1 MLYKIR
7 PSLSYVPVRY
17 YRIGSNIFGNYA
29 QQPEES
35 QKLLN
40 AEQGK
45 VNGGKQIENLVNAFR
60 RFGYLGA
67 DLDPL
72 QLWKSS
78 EVKELDPAL
87 YGFDREALDELLNG
101 GHATGEEFI
110 EHLRNTY
117 CGQCSAEF
125 MHLTEMT
132 ERQWFARHY
141 EQFLADGV
149 RVQDKI
155 TALEVMLKAKAW
167 ENFLAVKFPTV
178 KRYSGEGSEAAVGLY
193 SYLLEDS
200 PNYGIKEFIF
210 EGAHRGKLALQTII
224 FRYSAAQLFRKIRG
238 KPEFPDNIQGS
249 GDVLTHQI
257 SHFDYLTR
265 AGEQMHVSTL
275 PNPSHLEVS
284 LPVATGKARGRAQT
298 LRLGDYGT
306 GRVGDGILCVHHHGD
321 GAFTGQGVVWETL
334 AMSQI
339 PHFRI
344 GGSIHVVVNNQVA
357 FTAERDIGRSSTHC
371 TDIAKSIDSP
381 IIHVNGNN
389 VEKVLASARLALAY
403 RQQFR
408 KDVFINLVCFRKH
421 GHNELD
427 DPSFTQPLMY
437 KTIKQQK
444 CVVDSFVE
452 RMSDDGHFS
461 KEQSAKVSVDFTT
474 ELERDLKAVDSG
486 EVPPRVDHLEGYWK
500 GFSQAPSAVTKWQT
514 GLDTDLLRYIG
525 AKSVQIP
532 ENFNVH
538 PHIRKTHIDARLNRL
553 RSADKIDWSTAEAL
567 AWGSLLLQ
575 NYNVR
580 ISGQDVGRA
589 TFSHRHSML
598 IDQTNDSIHI
608 PLNHLSPDQKSFFE
622 IANSPLS
629 EFAVLAFEYGMS
641 IENPRRLCIWE
652 AQFGDFYNG
661 AQIAIDCLVATG
673 ESKWLTQSGLVLL
686 LPHGFDG
693 TGPDHSS
700 SHVERFLQLTDS
712 RESQK
717 PIDGDNVNMF
727 VANPTSSAQYF
738 HLLRRQ
744 MVTPYRKPLI
754 VVSPKILL
762 RHPAAMSSL
771 EEFGPESYFRPVIA
785 NTPSNPNGVKKI
797 IFCSGK
803 HAIILEAEIQQRN
816 LEGYAVVRL
825 ESLCPF
831 PTSELAETI
840 NHFPNARDFIWSQ
853 EEPRNAGF
861 WTFVAP
867 RFRNGLGI
875 QLTYN
880 GRPEISWMATAIA
893 EHHKKE
899 ADEIL
904 LDLFGK

>member
-1 MLYKIR
+1 
-7 PSLSYVPVRY
+7 
-17 YRIGSNIFGNYA
+17 
-29 QQPEES
+29 
-35 QKLLN
+35 
-40 AEQGK
+40 
-45 VNGGKQIENLVNAFR
+45 
-60 RFGYLGA
+60 
-67 DLDPL
+67 
-72 QLWKSS
+72 
-78 EVKELDPAL
+78 
-87 YGFDREALDELLNG
+87 
-101 GHATGEEFI
+101 
-110 EHLRNTY
+110 
-117 CGQCSAEF
+117 
-125 MHLTEMT
+125 MT

-155 TALEVMLKAKAW
+155 AALEVMLKAKAW
-167 ENFLAVKFPTV
+167 ENFLAVKFPTL
-178 KRYSGEGSEAAVGLY
+178 KRYSGEGSEAAMGLY

-200 PNYGIKEFIF
+200 PNYGVKEFIF

-224 FRYSAAQLFRKIRG
+224 FRYPAAQLFRKIRG

-257 SHFDYLTR
+257 SHFDYVTR
-265 AGEQMHVSTL
+265 EGEQMHVSTL

-284 LPVATGKARGRAQT
+284 LPVATGKARGRGQT
-298 LRLGDYGT
+298 LRLGDYGS

-344 GGSIHVVVNNQVA
+344 GGSVHVVVNNQVA

-381 IIHVNGNN
+381 VIHVNGSN
-389 VEKVLASARLALAY
+389 VE
-403 RQQFR
+403 
-408 KDVFINLVCFRKH
+408 
-421 GHNELD
+421 ELD
-427 DPSFTQPLMY
+427 DPSFTQPIMY

-444 CVVDSFVE
+444 CVVDSFKE
-452 RMSDDGHFS
+452 KMADEGHFS
-461 KEQSAKVSVDFTT
+461 KEQSAKVSADFTAQ
-474 ELERDLKAVDSG
+474 LEMDLKAVDSG
-486 EVPPRVDHLEGYWK
+486 EVSPR
-500 GFSQAPSAVTKWQT
+500 WQT

-553 RSADKIDWSTAEAL
+553 RSAGKIDWSTAEAL

-575 NYNVR
+575 VCT
-580 ISGQDVGRA
+580 QDLSLLVIIFSLRNM
-589 TFSHRHSML
+589 TFASVDRMLAELHS
-598 IDQTNDSIHI
+598 D
-608 PLNHLSPDQKSFFE
+608 
-622 IANSPLS
+622 
-629 EFAVLAFEYGMS
+629 
-641 IENPRRLCIWE
+641 
-652 AQFGDFYNG
+652 
-661 AQIAIDCLVATG
+661 
-673 ESKWLTQSGLVLL
+673 
-686 LPHGFDG
+686 
-693 TGPDHSS
+693 
-700 SHVERFLQLTDS
+700 VERFLQMTDS

-771 EEFGPESYFRPVIA
+771 EEFGPESFFSP
-785 NTPSNPNGVKKI
+785 I

-803 HAIILEAEIQQRN
+803 HAIILESEIQQRN
-816 LEGYAVVRL
+816 LEGYVVVRL

-840 NHFPNARDFIWSQ
+840 NRFPNASDFIWSQ

-880 GRPEISWMATAIA
+880 GRPEIPWMATAIA

-899 ADEIL
+899 ADKIL
-904 LDLFGK
+904 LDLFQQ